1 MEPVPIYDTAA
12 RPPSFVEEFQALRRY
27 RDLIGQLITRTI
39 KTRYKRS
46 WLGIAWTMIVPLM
59 TMGVL
64 TLVFSQLFEFNGR
77 QYALYVL
84 SGLILWNFFSQS
96 TTAAMGELVWSGGLI
111 GRVFVPKAVFAVA
124 AVGAGLIN
132 LVLALLAYA
141 LIALLLAQPI
151 PWTILLIPLPMIM
164 TALFTLG
171 VGLVVS
177 TGAVYFQDVMP
188 TYEVLLTAWMYL
200 TPIIYPVALLPE
212 SVQTF
217 LKFNPMYYL
226 VISFRSLLL
235 DGIIP
240 EPMTFMIGSLV
251 SIVVFGLGWLIFT
264 RRAREYAYYV

>member
-1 MEPVPIYDTAA
+1 MQPIYDTAA

-27 RDLIGQLITRTI
+27 RDLILQLIIRTI

-46 WLGIAWTMIVPLM
+46 WLGIAWTMMVPLM

-64 TLVFSQLFEFNGR
+64 TLVFSQVFGFSGR

-84 SGLILWNFFSQS
+84 SGLLLWNFFAQS
-96 TTAAMGELVWSGGLI
+96 TTASMSELLWSGGLI
-111 GRVFVPKAVFAVA
+111 GRIFVPKAVFAVA
-124 AVGAGLIN
+124 AVGAGLVN
-132 LVLALLAYA
+132 LCLALLAY
-141 LIALLLAQPI
+141 LIIAVLLSSQI
-151 PWTILLIPLPMIM
+151 HWTIILIPLPITM

-171 VGLVVS
+171 VGLAVS

-200 TPIIYPVALLPE
+200 TPIIYPVSLLPE
-212 SVQTF
+212 AVQTI

-235 DGIIP
+235 DGQIP
-240 EPMTFMIGSLV
+240 EPMALLVGSLI
-251 SIVVFGLGWLIFT
+251 SIVVFLLGWFIFT

>member
-1 MEPVPIYDTAA
+1 MEPIPVYDTAA

-27 RDLIGQLITRTI
+27 RDLIGQLIARAI

-46 WLGIAWTMIVPLM
+46 WLGIAWTMMVPLM

-132 LVLALLAYA
+132 LVLALLAYV

-164 TALFTLG
+164 TALFALG

-200 TPIIYPVALLPE
+200 TPIIYPVSLLPE
-212 SVQTF
+212 PVQTI

-235 DGIIP
+235 DGVIP
-240 EPMTFMIGSLV
+240 EPMTLMIGSLV